1 MRHRDP
7 PLVMHLPPSVR
18 RGTLRT
24 NFPSHLSSMKVL
36 ALDIGTV
43 RIGVAVSDD
52 RGIVATPVET
62 VEARP
67 IHKAVA
73 RIDELA
79 QEYGV
84 EAFVVGLPVDLN
96 GAEGRA
102 VKKTRKFV
110 EKVVAKTPLPVHE
123 WDERMSSLA
132 AERSLLEADVSRKKR
147 KAVIDQVAAT
157 LILQSWLD
165 SRRR

>member
-1 MRHRDP
+1 
-7 PLVMHLPPSVR
+7 
-18 RGTLRT
+18 
-24 NFPSHLSSMKVL
+24 MKVL

-52 RGIVATPVET
+52 RGVLATPVET
-62 VEARP
+62 VDARP
-67 IHKAVA
+67 THEAVT
-73 RIDELA
+73 RIAELVDE
-79 QEYGV
+79 YRV

-96 GAEGRA
+96 GVEGRA
-102 VKKTRKFV
+102 VKKTRAFV
-110 EKVVAKTPLPVHE
+110 SKVVAKVPLPVYE

-165 SRRR
+165 SRPSS